1 MVGFPVSM
9 EKKKKFKVNQSIILC
24 LEKQGNS
31 ENTKH
36 LNPDNYARL
45 VESVILYLVSHGQTC
60 KYISKIA
67 L

>member
-45 VESVILYLVSHGQTC
+45 VESVILYLVSDGQTC